1 MTNSEYNPRG
11 IKRPHTGIG
20 QGVGVGGRRDG
31 RSTEPCSSGEG
42 EGKSTGGGRGKGK
55 NRV

>member
-1 MTNSEYNPRG
+1 MANSEYNPRG